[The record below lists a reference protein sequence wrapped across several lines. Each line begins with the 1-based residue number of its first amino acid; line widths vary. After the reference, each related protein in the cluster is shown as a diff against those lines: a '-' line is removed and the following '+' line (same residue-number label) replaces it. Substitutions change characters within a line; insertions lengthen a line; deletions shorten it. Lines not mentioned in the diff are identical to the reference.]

1 MCVSKKL
8 SPRAARALEI
18 LKAGGE
24 FRYGLTGG
32 WHGEKFQWSLKAAG
46 GGACKGYGHATY
58 YELVAAGVEFSSK
71 AAGFTGS
78 ATYYALKGAAS

>member
-24 FRYGLTGG
+24 FRYGLTSG

-46 GGACKGYGHATY
+46 GGTY

-71 AAGFTGS
+71 ASGFTGS
-78 ATYYALKGAAS
+78 ATYYALKGPAS